1 MSSVFIL
8 KHVFIRN
15 LFIRNKSDSSLPFA
29 PLPPSASASASAIA
43 AVYDEHKGKGNVE
56 TGAKCCQHTNPPHS
70 PLWWVWRACLCVCAC
85 VYCGVVRVRREE
97 SDFANSCVVDMC
109 VCVTFLTTFSL
120 ALFVCVRIW
129 RFKSVRLGCSAAFVR
144 YQSAAVCFGVLID
157 LCVFLFAIQF
167 LL

>member
-1 MSSVFIL
+1 MFLFAIFLSEINP
-8 KHVFIRN
+8 IRPCP
-15 LFIRNKSDSSLPFA
+15 LHLSLC
-29 PLPPSASASASAIA
+29 LASASAIA

-70 PLWWVWRACLCVCAC
+70 PLWWVWRACLCVCVHAFIVWCREKRGERFCEQLCGGC
-85 VYCGVVRVRREE
+85 V
-97 SDFANSCVVDMC
+97 F
-109 VCVTFLTTFSL
+109 CVTFLTTFSL

-157 LCVFLFAIQF
+157 LWCFYSLSSSGCKY
-167 LL
+167 